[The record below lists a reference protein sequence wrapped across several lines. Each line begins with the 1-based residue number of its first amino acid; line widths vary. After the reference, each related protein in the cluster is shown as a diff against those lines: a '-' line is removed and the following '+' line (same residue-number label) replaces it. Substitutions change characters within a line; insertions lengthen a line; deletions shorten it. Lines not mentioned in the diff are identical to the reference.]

1 MANIIPASFRKA
13 GFAPIEEVRKQRRV
27 MITTEGPRDSGK
39 TEFALSAP
47 GPGMVLCLDRGFD
60 AVFDNKRPPP
70 TRRNDFFFKVVQA
83 PVPTQAKIDIYLD
96 YWRSFKQ
103 SFYDM
108 LDNPDVRTCVLDGD
122 SDSWELQRLAEFGK
136 LTQIPS
142 IMYTGVNA
150 ARRALYAR
158 AFDSNK
164 IIIATNKVSKDY
176 KTVMDPATG
185 EPLKKDG
192 KEVREWDGKSYK
204 RQGFEDN
211 GYLFSIRL
219 RHLVRD
225 TYNGPEWGIQIR
237 DCKADMALKGLELW
251 GELCN
256 MPALLQTIYP
266 TVPLKEWGY

>member
-1 MANIIPASFRKA
+1 MTIPLSFRKA
-13 GFAPIEEVRKQRRV
+13 GFAPIEEVRKQRRL

-39 TEFALSAP
+39 TEFALSGP
-47 GPGMVLCLDRGFD
+47 GPGMVLCLDRGYD
-60 AVFDNKRPPP
+60 AVFDNKNPPS
-70 TRRNDFFFKVVQA
+70 TRRKDFFFKVVQA
-83 PVPTQAKIDIYLD
+83 PVPTQAKQDIYLD

-103 SFYDM
+103 SFYEM
-108 LDNPDVRTCVLDGD
+108 LDNADVRTCVLDGD

-176 KTVMDPATG
+176 KTVLDDNGDPV
-185 EPLKKDG
+185 KKDG
-192 KEVREWDGKSYK
+192 KEVREWDGKSLK

-211 GYLFSIRL
+211 GYLFAIRL
-219 RHLVRD
+219 RHLVRETD
-225 TYNGPEWGIQIR
+225 NGPEWGIQIR
-237 DCKADMALKGLELW
+237 DCKPDMSLKGQELW
-251 GELCN
+251 GEDCH
-256 MPALLQTIYP
+256 MPGLLQTVYP
-266 TVPLKEWGY
+266 TVPLSEWGYK